1 MLGLFWTGWGLVL
14 IGLGLMAGYVAMRLQ
29 DTPTEEWTAKSIW
42 GVADADVK
50 WGSPQREQEEL
61 NKLLMGIRVEFEY
74 GTEWVKSLG
83 ASAAAADT
91 PSMVGEDARLWSKTV
106 TTRLWMPQDLRGH
119 LSYMLAVVLSDL
131 KGVSTTVYAYSN
143 GQGTMPARLAGVDE
157 ARLQSEA
164 DVVVIELGVDGS
176 LYRSAQ
182 LEVTIG
188 ESSGERQVLVQQLVN
203 G

>member
-1 MLGLFWTGWGLVL
+1 M
-14 IGLGLMAGYVAMRLQ
+14 
-29 DTPTEEWTAKSIW
+29 S
-42 GVADADVK
+42 DADVK

-61 NKLLMGIRVEFEY
+61 NKMLMGIRVEFEY
-74 GTEWVKSLG
+74 STEWIQSLG
-83 ASAAAADT
+83 ASGEAADT
-91 PSMVGEDARLWSKTV
+91 LGVVGEDARIWSKTV

-119 LSYMLAVVLSDL
+119 LNYMLAMVLADM
-131 KGVSTTVYAYSN
+131 KGVFTTVYAYSN
-143 GQGTMPARLAGVDE
+143 GQGTMLARLAGVDE

-164 DVVVIELGVDGS
+164 DVVVIELGVDGAR
-176 LYRSAQ
+176 YRSAQ

>member
-1 MLGLFWTGWGLVL
+1 MLGLSWTGWGLVL
-14 IGLGLMAGYVAMRLQ
+14 IGLGLMTGYVAMRLQ
-29 DTPTEEWTAKSIW
+29 DTPTEEWAAKSIW

-74 GTEWVKSLG
+74 STEWIKSLG

-91 PSMVGEDARLWSKTV
+91 PGVVGEDARLWSKTV

-143 GQGTMPARLAGVDE
+143 GQGTMLARLAGVDE

-164 DVVVIELGVDGS
+164 DVVVIEIGVDAS
-176 LYRSAQ
+176 TYRSAQ

-188 ESSGERQVLVQQLVN
+188 ELAGERQVLVQQLVK